1 MNNVIAIAIAIISL
15 VVAIVGFTQ
24 GHMGRY
30 QISSTGDNLVFRL
43 DTVSG
48 HMTAHKV
55 DNNEEPYKHR
65 FIQEVASMAR

>member
-1 MNNVIAIAIAIISL
+1 MAIAIIAL

-24 GHMGRY
+24 GHTERY

-48 HMTAHKV
+48 HMTAHRV
-55 DNNEEPYKHR
+55 HSQEEPNTHR
-65 FIQEVASMAR
+65 FIQEIATMAK